1 VCWLR
6 YEAHFSSTVHL
17 NKQLKLKLFLQL
29 FVNSRTAE
37 LMVRDEGESSRKGS
51 LMVLMSDFMSKQETM
66 WFRHF
71 LNKFMNLVKVL
82 KGFCPSA
89 QITET

>member
-1 VCWLR
+1 
-6 YEAHFSSTVHL
+6 
-17 NKQLKLKLFLQL
+17 
-29 FVNSRTAE
+29 
-37 LMVRDEGESSRKGS
+37 MVRDEGESSRKGS